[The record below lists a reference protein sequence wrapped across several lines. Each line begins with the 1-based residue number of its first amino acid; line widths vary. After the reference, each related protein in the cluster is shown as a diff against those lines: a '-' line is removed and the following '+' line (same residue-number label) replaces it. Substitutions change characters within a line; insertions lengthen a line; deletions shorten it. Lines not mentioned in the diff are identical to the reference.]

1 MARDEDTPP
10 IAENIGP
17 TAPAEAASVRVL
29 DIVDGDTLHVEA
41 VDGTRLTVRLFG
53 VDTPERG
60 EACYSEATARLRAL
74 AGDSILL
81 LPDVR
86 LQDPGGRELRYA
98 FTDEGVSIDAALL
111 HEGLAVAWR
120 RDGSFREELIT
131 IEEEAEAA
139 GTGCLWSG

>member
-1 MARDEDTPP
+1 MPHYGGYLAQRE
-10 IAENIGP
+10 
-17 TAPAEAASVRVL
+17 
-29 DIVDGDTLHVEA
+29 
-41 VDGTRLTVRLFG
+41 
-53 VDTPERG
+53 
-60 EACYSEATARLRAL
+60 RLRFSAVHIL
-74 AGDSILL
+74 WSGLLFVMLIGLWWILWGLGQAPRERWSFFVLLYLLVGPVLIYLPSILL

-111 HEGLAVAWR
+111 HEGLAIAWR